1 MLREAGDRP
10 ELAKL
15 LCLRGQAELA
25 GEEPGLARAEL
36 AEAEA
41 MAAEMGVGADSELGR
56 LVSALREALARQV
69 R

>member
-1 MLREAGDRP
+1 
-10 ELAKL
+10 
-15 LCLRGQAELA
+15 
-25 GEEPGLARAEL
+25 
-36 AEAEA
+36 